1 MRETFSD
8 PDELRNDQY
17 RNDANLSA
25 RIDIHRR
32 FSTNPQGWYGWL
44 FDRFALPAGA
54 HVLELGC
61 GEGGMW
67 AANRERIP
75 PDLRLTLTDF
85 SPGMLAAARTR
96 LQPMLPTVR
105 FAIADSQAIP
115 FDDDS
120 FDVVIANHMLYH
132 VPDIPR
138 ALDEI
143 RRVLRPD
150 GRLHAA
156 TNGLRHMLELD
167 RLVERFTPEVER
179 NAHADRFGLENGA
192 AELER
197 VFGRVERVDYVD
209 SLAVTDAEA
218 VVRYVLSSAARPF
231 LTAERIAPLRRAVD
245 AEIASTG
252 VFQITKSTGVFTC
265 SGSAWR

>member
-1 MRETFSD
+1 MRQTFTD
-8 PDELRNDQY
+8 PDYLRNDQY
-17 RNDANLSA
+17 RDDANLAA

-85 SPGMLAAARTR
+85 SPGMLAAARIR
-96 LQPMLPTVR
+96 LEPMLPTVR
-105 FAIADSQAIP
+105 FAIADSQGIP

-120 FDVVIANHMLYH
+120 FGVVIASHMLYH

-138 ALDEI
+138 ALGEI
-143 RRVLRPD
+143 RRVLCPN
-150 GRLHAA
+150 GRFHAA
-156 TNGLRHMLELD
+156 TNGLRHMIELE
-167 RLVERFTPEVER
+167 RLVERFAPGAKR

-209 SLAVTDAEA
+209 SLAVTDADA
-218 VVRYVLSSAARPF
+218 VVRYVRSTAARPY
-231 LTAERIAPLRRAVD
+231 LTGESIEALRRAVD
-245 AEIASTG
+245 AEIASHG
-252 VFQITKSTGVFTC
+252 AFRITKSTGLFTC
-265 SGSAWR
+265 SGSA